1 MIGYLIDVENDK
13 ARMVEINGDDHLK
26 QFYDLIG
33 CRCIDICTRKIG
45 KKYYNIVLDDE
56 GLLVSDPVFSAID
69 KGMNGMLAGNLIIFG
84 IGDDQDLCSI
94 EDTDPANIRANMYEV
109 LNFDKL
115 DFDTLSTH
123 PVVVMDY

>member
-13 ARMVEINGDDHLK
+13 ARMVEIGEDDRLK

-45 KKYYNIVLDDE
+45 NTYYNIVLDDE
-56 GLLVSDPVFSAID
+56 GLLVSDPIFSAID
-69 KGMNGMLAGNLIIFG
+69 ERMHGMLAGNIIIFG

-109 LNFDKL
+109 F
-115 DFDTLSTH
+115 DFDTISTH
-123 PVVVMDY
+123 PVVVMGY

>member
-13 ARMVEINGDDHLK
+13 ARMVEIGDKDRLK

-56 GLLVSDPVFSAID
+56 GLLVSDPVFSAITKD
-69 KGMNGMLAGNLIIFG
+69 MCGGLAGNIIIFG

-94 EDTDPANIRANMYEV
+94 EDTDPANIRANMYEM
-109 LNFDKL
+109 F
-115 DFDTLSTH
+115 DFDTLGTH